1 MKLQGKVWNYYLAV
15 DDVDVVSGNCDVAF
29 RKIENKIVC
38 TIRENEK
45 LLYYGIACCHPEDK
59 FNWKTGMEIAYDRAL
74 DEKNDDVDY
83 SNYSGRVVSMTNYY
97 GFIQGKIYNVVD
109 GIIIDD
115 DNDPRDLSCAI
126 SKKPPYSYTEPDPV
140 WFVPIDQKEK

>member
-1 MKLQGKVWNYYLAV
+1 MKLQGKVV
-15 DDVDVVSGNCDVAF
+15 DRCLMVDGVNVYPGHCDVVF

-38 TIRENEK
+38 VVANEN
-45 LLYYGIACCHPEDK
+45 LFYYGIACCHPEDE
-59 FNWKTGMEIAYDRAL
+59 FNWKIGMEIAYNRAL
-74 DEKNDDVDY
+74 DEKNDDADY
-83 SNYSGRVVSMTNYY
+83 SNYCGRVVSMTNYY

-126 SKKPPYSYTEPDPV
+126 SKKSPYSYAEPDPV
-140 WFVPIDQKEK
+140 WFVPID

>member
-1 MKLQGKVWNYYLAV
+1 MKLQGKVV
-15 DDVDVVSGNCDVAF
+15 DRCLMVDGVNVYPGHCDVVF

-38 TIRENEK
+38 VIANEK
-45 LLYYGIACCHPEDK
+45 LFYYGIACCHPEDE

-83 SNYSGRVVSMTNYY
+83 SNCSGRVVSMTNYY

-140 WFVPIDQKEK
+140 WFVPID